1 MTQRRVSV
9 GPTLIVLLQPAAIR
23 AGDPV
28 EANVS
33 SPTAVHFGPIGPQ
46 QPFENDDLAEDA
58 GVTFK
63 SARRLSAINGGR
75 CRKLAA
81 C

>member
-1 MTQRRVSV
+1 V
-9 GPTLIVLLQPAAIR
+9 PAIR
-23 AGDPV
+23 
-28 EANVS
+28 S

-75 CRKLAA
+75 CRKPAA